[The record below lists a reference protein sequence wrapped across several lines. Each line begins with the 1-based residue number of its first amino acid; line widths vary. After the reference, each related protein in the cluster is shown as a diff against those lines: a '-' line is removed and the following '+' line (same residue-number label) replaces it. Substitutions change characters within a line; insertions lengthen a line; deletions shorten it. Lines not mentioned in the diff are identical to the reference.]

1 MVRTRSGPVVTVDTP
16 GMRTALHH
24 FWSPT
29 MTFRTLVRALRPSR
43 LAVAFALLGV
53 TALTGVALAAPPAGT
68 TIGNQASATY
78 LDASNTS
85 LTVTSNLVTTTV
97 QQVASFTLTA
107 NGNTTAAPGGQV
119 AFPHALTNTGN
130 GTDTFPLT
138 LANLVGDNF
147 DFTGLAIYADAN
159 GDGVPD
165 NFTAL
170 NTTGPLAAGG
180 VFRFVVVGNVPGVQ
194 VGGDIGRLNISA
206 VSAFDNTQTGA
217 NTDVVTVTG
226 NAVISVTKAINQNS
240 GASPSGPYTYTLTY
254 NNTGNS
260 VATNLLL
267 TDLIPAGLTYVA
279 GSGRWSVTGATVLT
293 DLNSADA
300 QGIVPN
306 TVTYD
311 FGVSTLGTITATI
324 ARVAPGASGTLTFQA
339 TVNAALPP
347 STINNSST
355 YSYNDGAANV
365 GPFTTN
371 LAPFTV
377 IQTVALTFSGQTV
390 ASASQGALVTFSNTL
405 TNGGNGTDVF
415 NVVVGASTYP
425 AGTTFSLYHSDGLTP
440 LTDTNGDGTPDTGP
454 LAAGA
459 SDVVVLKAQLP
470 AAASGGPYQVGKTAT
485 SVADPTKFA
494 TATDALTQVVG
505 STVDVTNNSALPGAP
520 GAGAGPE
527 GVAVVTQATNPGTTT
542 PISLY
547 VNNTSAVSDAYNL
560 DASTDPTFATL
571 TLPAGWSVTFRDGLN
586 NVITSTGSIVAGGN
600 VPVTANVSVPAGY
613 VAGTVQIYFRARSP
627 ISTAADRI
635 HDAVTVN
642 PQRSLTLTPN
652 NSAQLAPGGSTVYTH
667 LLINNGNVLEG
678 DGVGS
683 VVTLARADNQTGWSS
698 TLHVDTNNNGVL
710 DAGDAAIS
718 DLASIGGL
726 APGASVR
733 VFASVFAPA
742 GAPLGQVDVTTVS
755 ATTANVGYGSA
766 VPAATNATDN
776 TTVINGQL
784 TVVKMQALDGNCDG
798 VEDAAYTLL
807 NLTAGA
813 IPGACLRYQVTV
825 TNIGTAAVTNV
836 VVNDDTPPNTTYSS
850 VVPAST
856 TVGTV
861 SAPANG
867 AAGTISATV
876 GTLGPGQSVVVT
888 FGIRINP

>member
-1 MVRTRSGPVVTVDTP
+1 M
-16 GMRTALHH
+16 
-24 FWSPT
+24 W
-29 MTFRTLVRALRPSR
+29 RPSR
-43 LAVAFALLGV
+43 LAAAFALLAIAGF
-53 TALTGVALAAPPAGT
+53 AGAALATPPAGT
-68 TIGNQASATY
+68 TIGNQATATY

-85 LTVTSNLVTTTV
+85 LTVTSNLVSTTV

-107 NGNTTAAPGGQV
+107 NGNATAVPGGQV

-147 DFTGLAIYADAN
+147 DFTGLAMYADAN

-170 NTTGPLAAGG
+170 STTGALAAGA
-180 VFRFVVVGNVPGVQ
+180 VFRFVVVGNIPGVQ
-194 VGGDIGRLNISA
+194 VGGDIARLGLSA
-206 VSAFDNTQTGA
+206 ASTFDNTQTGS

-226 NAVISVTKAINQNS
+226 NAVISVTKAISQNS

-260 VATNLLL
+260 VATNLRL
-267 TDLIPAGLTYVA
+267 TDLVPAGMTYVA

-300 QGIVPN
+300 QGVVPN
-306 TVTYD
+306 TVVYD

-339 TVNAALPP
+339 SVDAALPP
-347 STINNSST
+347 GTINNSAT
-355 YSYNDGAANV
+355 YAYNDGAANV

-377 IQTVALTFSGQTV
+377 IQTVALSFSGQTV
-390 ASASQGALVTFSNTL
+390 ASASQGALVAFSNTL
-405 TNGGNGTDVF
+405 TNNGNDVF
-415 NVVVGASTYP
+415 NITVGAGTYP
-425 AGTTFSLYHSDGLTP
+425 AGTTFSLYHSDGATP
-440 LTDTNGDGTPDTGP
+440 LTDSNGDGTPDTGP
-454 LAAGA
+454 IAAGT
-459 SDVVVLKAQLP
+459 SDVVILKAQLP
-470 AAASGGPYQVGKTAT
+470 PAASGGLFQVTKTAT

-494 TATDALTQVVG
+494 TATDALTQIVG

-527 GVAVVTQATNPGTTT
+527 GSAVVTQATNPGATAQIT
-542 PISLY
+542 LY
-547 VNNTSAVSDAYNL
+547 VNNTSTVNDAYNL

-571 TLPAGWSVTFRDGLN
+571 TLPSGWSVTFLDGLN
-586 NVITSTGSIVAGGN
+586 NVITGTGSIVAGGN
-600 VPVTANVSVPAGY
+600 VPVTANVAVPAGY

-627 ISTAADRI
+627 VTTASDRI

-683 VVTLARADNQTGWSS
+683 VVTLARADNQTGWGS

-733 VFASVFAPA
+733 LFASVFAPA
-742 GAPLGQVDVTTVS
+742 GAPLGLVDVTTVS
-755 ATTANVGYGSA
+755 ATTTNVGYGSV
-766 VPAATNATDN
+766 VPAVTNATDN

-784 TVVKMQALDGNCDG
+784 TVVKAQSLDGNCDG
-798 VEDAAYTLL
+798 VADGAFTLL
-807 NLTAGA
+807 NITVGA